1 MGADFDAA
9 SATLNLAAAT
19 EHKGARAHL
28 SQVLRRHFQPDDEP
42 DTTVVGPVVGPGG
55 GDAADESP
63 SREATATVHE

>member
-9 SATLNLAAAT
+9 SATLNLAAAA
-19 EHKGARAHL
+19 EHEGARARL
-28 SQVLRRHFQPDDEP
+28 SQVLRRHFQSDDEP
-42 DTTVVGPVVGPGG
+42 DTTVVGPGG

>member
-28 SQVLRRHFQPDDEP
+28 SQVLRSHFQFDDGP
-42 DTTVVGPVVGPGG
+42 DTTVVGPGG